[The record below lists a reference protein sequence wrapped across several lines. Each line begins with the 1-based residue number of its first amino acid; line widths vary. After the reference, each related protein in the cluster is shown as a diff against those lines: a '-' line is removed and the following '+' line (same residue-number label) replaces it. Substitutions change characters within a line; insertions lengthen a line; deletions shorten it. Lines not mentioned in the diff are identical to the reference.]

1 MKNAFLLLG
10 LLVLF
15 RPIFPVVDYVVNY
28 DYISKVLCE
37 NKTKPQMKCNGKCQ
51 LMKEMAKAS
60 ESEKPLSQ
68 DKKAAIQE
76 SEILF
81 IQQLSSFEIYFLPIS
96 LQKTI
101 NLNYTNMYCYNT
113 IESVFHPP
121 TV

>member
-28 DYISKVLCE
+28 DYISRVLCE
-37 NKTKPQMKCNGKCQ
+37 NKAKPQMKCNGKCQ

-96 LQKTI
+96 LQKAI
-101 NLNYTNMYCYNT
+101 NLNYTNLYCYNT

-121 TV
+121 TI

>member
-60 ESEKPLSQ
+60 EREKPLSQ

-101 NLNYTNMYCYNT
+101 NLNYTNLYCYNT
-113 IESVFHPP
+113 IEWVFHPP

>member
-28 DYISKVLCE
+28 DYISRVLCE
-37 NKTKPQMKCNGKCQ
+37 NKAKPQMKCNGKCQ

-101 NLNYTNMYCYNT
+101 NLNYTNLYCYNT